1 MDKDYLFVL
10 NPISGEGDDREEV
23 KEMVCNS
30 LYGTNVEIW
39 ETTGKD
45 DVRKVKEMLQKQDW
59 DGVLVGG
66 GDGTVKMV
74 VEAILGMDLPL
85 GIIPL
90 GSANGLATGF
100 GIHGISDACHA
111 IKTGKVKG
119 VDLWRINE
127 EICIHL
133 SDFGF
138 NAGLVK
144 KSTGQAGRG
153 MMSYFKSSVAQF
165 TELRPYQFE
174 IHIKGETFVVEA
186 RMLVIANGNKYG
198 TGALI
203 NPSGK
208 IDDGKFEV
216 IALNPEG
223 IDEIVSLSVDLFKGT
238 LESNETVKIWKAEKA
253 EVKNLDG
260 ADFQIDGEVMPQ
272 TESISI
278 KAEMNKVNFF
288 YLE

>member
-1 MDKDYLFVL
+1 MDKNYLFVL

-23 KEMVCNS
+23 KEIVCNS
-30 LYGTNVEIW
+30 LYGTSVEIW
-39 ETTGKD
+39 ETTGND
-45 DVRKVKEMLQKQDW
+45 DVRKVKEKLQKQGL

-74 VEAILGMDLPL
+74 VEAILGLDLPL

-111 IKTGKVKG
+111 IKTGEVKA

-144 KSTGQAGRG
+144 KSTGLEGRG

-174 IHIKGETFVVEA
+174 IQINDETLVVEA
-186 RMLVIANGNKYG
+186 KMLVIANGNKYG

-223 IDEIVSLSVDLFKGT
+223 IDEIVSLSIDLFKGT

-253 EVKNLDG
+253 EIKNLEG

-272 TESISI
+272 TEFISI
-278 KAEMNKVNFF
+278 KADMNKVNFF